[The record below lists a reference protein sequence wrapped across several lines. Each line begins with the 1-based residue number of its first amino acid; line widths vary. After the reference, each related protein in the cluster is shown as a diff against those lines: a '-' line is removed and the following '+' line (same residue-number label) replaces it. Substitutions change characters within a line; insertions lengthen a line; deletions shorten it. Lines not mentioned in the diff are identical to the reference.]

1 MTRSRKEREKV
12 SLKLSISKSE
22 LQNALAIVIKGVST
36 RSTLPVL
43 SGILLEA
50 TGDSLVLQATDLELS
65 IQYSTAALVEEEGK
79 AVVPGKLFSDIVKN
93 LPDAAVHVEA
103 DEENALVTCDSSSF
117 SIKAL
122 NYEDFPGFPHVEASQ
137 RIEVPF
143 TKFAAMVKKVARAV
157 SKDESRAILTGALVT
172 LEENHFKMVATDSY
186 RLALAEVEL
195 SDSAADEFKAVI
207 SGSFLQDIASLPKT
221 ESNVQIALAE
231 NQILVS
237 CEGTVFIN
245 RRIEGNFP
253 NYKQLLSGKHGTRAK
268 IDVSHLVAAVKRT
281 SLLGSSSTPIKF
293 DLNAASQTVQLSAA
307 SQDVGSAQE
316 TLSCSIEGDD
326 AEIAFNFAYVL
337 DGLSSVSSDS
347 VYLEVGTSRE
357 PGIFKAEAPEKFLY
371 LVMPVRI
378 S

>member
-103 DEENALVTCDSSSF
+103 DEENALITCDSSSF

-195 SDSAADEFKAVI
+195 PDSAADEFEAVI
-207 SGSFLQDIASLPKT
+207 SGSFLQDIAS
-221 ESNVQIALAE
+221 
-231 NQILVS
+231 
-237 CEGTVFIN
+237 
-245 RRIEGNFP
+245 
-253 NYKQLLSGKHGTRAK
+253 
-268 IDVSHLVAAVKRT
+268 
-281 SLLGSSSTPIKF
+281 
-293 DLNAASQTVQLSAA
+293 
-307 SQDVGSAQE
+307 
-316 TLSCSIEGDD
+316 
-326 AEIAFNFAYVL
+326 
-337 DGLSSVSSDS
+337 
-347 VYLEVGTSRE
+347 
-357 PGIFKAEAPEKFLY
+357 
-371 LVMPVRI
+371 
-378 S
+378 

>member
-1 MTRSRKEREKV
+1 MKIIRVCSSLYNDAQQKRKREG
-12 SLKLSISKSE
+12 S
-22 LQNALAIVIKGVST
+22 LAIVIKGVST

-103 DEENALVTCDSSSF
+103 DEENALITCDSSSF

-195 SDSAADEFKAVI
+195 SDSAADEFEAVI

-221 ESNVQIALAE
+221 ESNVQIALTA
-231 NQILVS
+231 
-237 CEGTVFIN
+237 F
-245 RRIEGNFP
+245 
-253 NYKQLLSGKHGTRAK
+253 
-268 IDVSHLVAAVKRT
+268 
-281 SLLGSSSTPIKF
+281 SLLFHQPSNRGQFPQ
-293 DLNAASQTVQLSAA
+293 LQAAAFGEA
-307 SQDVGSAQE
+307 W
-316 TLSCSIEGDD
+316 D
-326 AEIAFNFAYVL
+326 AREDRRQPPRRGGEEN
-337 DGLSSVSSDS
+337 VSSWFFFHAD
-347 VYLEVGTSRE
+347 
-357 PGIFKAEAPEKFLY
+357 
-371 LVMPVRI
+371 
-378 S
+378 

>member
-1 MTRSRKEREKV
+1 MKF
-12 SLKLSISKSE
+12 SINKTE

-43 SGILLEA
+43 SGILIEA
-50 TGDSLVLQATDLELS
+50 VGDSLVLQTTDLELS
-65 IQYSTAALVEEEGK
+65 IQYTTAALVEIEGK

-103 DEENALVTCDSSSF
+103 DEDNALITCDSSSF

-122 NYEDFPGFPHVEASQ
+122 NYEDFPGFPHVDVSQ

-143 TKFAAMVKKVARAV
+143 AQFASMVKRVARSV

-172 LEENHFKMVATDSY
+172 LEENSFKMVATDSY
-186 RLALAEVEL
+186 RLALTEIEL
-195 SDSAADEFKAVI
+195 GNPSADEFEAVI

-221 ESNVQIALAE
+221 ESMVQIALAQ

-237 CEGTVFIN
+237 CGDTVFIN

-253 NYKQLLSGKHGTRAK
+253 NYKQLLSGKHATRAK
-268 IDVSHLVAAVKRT
+268 IDVDRLVAAVKRT
-281 SLLGSSSTPIKF
+281 SLLGSASTPVKF
-293 DLNAASQTVQLSAA
+293 DINAASQTVQLSAA

-316 TLSCSIEGDD
+316 TLSCGVEGED
-326 AEIAFNFAYVL
+326 AEIAFNYAYVL
-337 DGLSSVSSDS
+337 DGLSVMPGDT
-347 VYLEVGTSRE
+347 VTLEVGSSRE
-357 PGIFKAEAPEKFLY
+357 PGIFRIDGSENYLY